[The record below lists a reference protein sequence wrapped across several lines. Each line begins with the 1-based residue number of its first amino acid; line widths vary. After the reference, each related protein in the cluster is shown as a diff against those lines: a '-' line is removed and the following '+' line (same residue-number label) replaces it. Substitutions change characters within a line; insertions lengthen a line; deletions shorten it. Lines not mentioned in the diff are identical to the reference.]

1 MREDKFYIEKVK
13 NGESEYF
20 SFLVKKYQQHLF
32 NIVNKTVKDYSVSED
47 IVQDAFFKVFKSIRN
62 FKSGEPFFP
71 YLLKIAV
78 NCTNDY
84 FDRENRKSILMKNL
98 SQKSKI
104 AGQVENIEKVRTL
117 YELIY
122 SLPENER
129 EILLLFYRD
138 GKSIK
143 EISLLLGISA
153 NNVKVRLF
161 RARKKLFEMWKK
173 NK

>member
-13 NGESEYF
+13 DGENEYF

-32 NIVNKTVKDYSVSED
+32 NVINKTIRDYSVSED
-47 IVQDAFFKVFKSIRN
+47 IVQDAFFRAFKNIRN
-62 FKSGEPFFP
+62 FKSDKPFFP

-78 NCTNDY
+78 NCMNDY
-84 FDRENRKSILMKNL
+84 FDRENRKSVLMENL
-98 SQKSKI
+98 SQKSKTESHI
-104 AGQVENIEKVRTL
+104 ENVAKVSNL

-122 SLPENER
+122 PLPENER

-143 EISLLLGISA
+143 EIALLFGISA

-161 RARKKLFEMWKK
+161 RARKKLFAMWKK